1 MVSAIREGA
10 KAIVNEMLQE
20 VIRNGDLHHSVEIND
35 NQLAQKLGFNS
46 DNDKKRFKICLQYLT
61 TKSLIRSVR
70 SSEDVREITLTAAAI
85 DFLEED

>member
-20 VIRNGDLHHSVEIND
+20 AVRNGNLYHGVEIND
-35 NQLAQKLGFNS
+35 NQFAQKLGFNS
-46 DNDKKRFKICLQYLT
+46 DNDKKRFQVCLQYLT
-61 TKSLIRSVR
+61 TKDLIHSVR
-70 SSEDVREITLTAAAI
+70 LSEDVREITLTAAAI